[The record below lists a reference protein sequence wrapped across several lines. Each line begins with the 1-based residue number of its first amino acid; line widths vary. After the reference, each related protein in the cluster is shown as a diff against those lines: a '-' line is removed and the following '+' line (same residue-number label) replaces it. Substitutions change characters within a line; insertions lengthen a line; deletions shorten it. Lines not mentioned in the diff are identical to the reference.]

1 MASETALNF
10 LPQDQLTLA
19 YSQEAQELC
28 RYRSL
33 ALCFLT
39 FDTPISQLMNAIG
52 IECEHRLNNL
62 KEVAAQMAFDL
73 PLDSSK
79 LIDISAINQNSRHFF
94 VVDENRG
101 SQLLIDAEEAAKAS
115 SMIFSK
121 LLKINAAP
129 ELRQLL
135 TTFVKQKKS
144 EYRVLKE
151 CREQW
156 KLALHDLGRA
166 S

>member
-1 MASETALNF
+1 MASATALNS
-10 LPQDQLTLA
+10 LPQDQLSLA

-33 ALCFLT
+33 TLCFLT
-39 FDTPISQLMNAIG
+39 FDSPVSQLMNAIG

-62 KEVAAQMAFDL
+62 KEVAVQMAFDL
-73 PLDSSK
+73 PLNSSK
-79 LIDISAINQNSRHFF
+79 LIDIPSSHKNSRHFF

-101 SQLLIDAEEAAKAS
+101 RQLLIDAEQAAKAS
-115 SMIFSK
+115 CLMFGR

-135 TTFVKQKKS
+135 AMFVKQKNS

-156 KLALHDLGRA
+156 KLALHDLGCA

>member
-1 MASETALNF
+1 
-10 LPQDQLTLA
+10 
-19 YSQEAQELC
+19 
-28 RYRSL
+28 
-33 ALCFLT
+33 
-39 FDTPISQLMNAIG
+39 MNAIG

-62 KEVAAQMAFDL
+62 KEVAAQMAFEL
-73 PLDSSK
+73 PLNSSK

-101 SQLLIDAEEAAKAS
+101 RQLLIDAEEAAKAS

-135 TTFVKQKKS
+135 ITFVKQKKS
-144 EYRVLKE
+144 EYLVLKE

>member
-1 MASETALNF
+1 MASATALNF
-10 LPQDQLTLA
+10 LPQDQLSLA
-19 YSQEAQELC
+19 YSQEAHELC

-33 ALCFLT
+33 TLCFLT
-39 FDTPISQLMNAIG
+39 FDSPISQLMNTIG

-62 KEVAAQMAFDL
+62 KEVAAQLAFDL
-73 PLDSSK
+73 PLNSSK
-79 LIDISAINQNSRHFF
+79 LIDISSINKNSKHFF

-101 SQLLIDAEEAAKAS
+101 RQLLIDAEQAAKAS
-115 SMIFSK
+115 CMMFSR

-135 TTFVKQKKS
+135 AMFVKQKKS
-144 EYRVLKE
+144 EYRVLQE
-151 CREQW
+151 CREHW
-156 KLALHDLGRA
+156 KLALHDLGCA